1 MTRLPA
7 RLMQTW
13 RSLDTTTRVL
23 VLSGAAVFVI
33 VAVGVAYLVLQRPGD
48 IQNEDAEF
56 AAQEKELEK
65 KEHVNWEQYGF
76 DLERTRYLPAKGVE
90 PPFEHRFLFDAKE
103 LLEFSPIFVDG
114 VLYVMN
120 KDATFFAIDAG
131 NGKVLWERDI
141 GGLGAAAPAYEDGK
155 LFITTLEP
163 GSAVALRAKDGK
175 VLWERELPGRS
186 ESSPLVRNGVVYFG
200 AESGDLYAV
209 KAKNGGDVW
218 HIDTAG
224 SVKAGPAFHDGTI
237 YVGDY
242 AGHMYAVRA
251 SDGAVRW
258 DTTDLGVGFGRSGR
272 FYATPAVAFGRVY
285 AGNADGRVYSFEESS
300 GDIAWTHSTGDLVY
314 AAPAVADTPDTPP
327 TVYIGSGNGVFFAL
341 NADNGAEIWRSEP
354 FSGLITGAASVVGDI
369 VYASGIGTG
378 RTKGFDIRTGDV
390 VYSVDKGEYNP
401 VISDGNRIWLT
412 GYAGI
417 TKLTPKEPRDKD
429 AGGGGGGGG
438 KPKGGGDRG
447 GDRKDEGAGG
457 GGRGG
462 DGKNK
467 GGGGGGGGKGDGG
480 KKKGKKNGAKGKN
493 KGGKKNGGGKR
504 DGKGDGGKKHK
515 GKKKNGGSDGKKNR
529 GGKKRGNGGN
539 QRPG

>member
-1 MTRLPA
+1 VTRLPA
-7 RLMQTW
+7 RLMETW

-48 IQNEDAEF
+48 IQNDDAEF
-56 AAQEKELEK
+56 AAEEKELEK
-65 KEHVNWEQYGF
+65 KEHANWEQYGF

-90 PPFEHRFLFDAKE
+90 PPFDHRFLFDAKS

-120 KDATFFAIDAG
+120 KDAKFFAIDAG
-131 NGKVLWERDI
+131 NGKVLWEKDI
-141 GGLGAAAPAYEDGK
+141 GALGAAAPAYEDGK

-200 AESGDLYAV
+200 AETGDLYAV

-224 SVKAGPAFHDGTI
+224 SVKAGPAFHEGTI

-378 RTKGFDIRTGDV
+378 RTKGFDITNGDV

-417 TKLTPKEPRDKD
+417 TKLTPKEPRDED
-429 AGGGGGGGG
+429 AGGGAGGGGGD
-438 KPKGGGDRG
+438 KPKGGG
-447 GDRKDEGAGG
+447 
-457 GGRGG
+457 
-462 DGKNK
+462 GKK
-467 GGGGGGGGKGDGG
+467 KGGGGKGGGG
-480 KKKGKKNGAKGKN
+480 KKQGKNKAGKKNRGGRAKGN
-493 KGGKKNGGGKR
+493 GDGDGKKHRGKEKNGG
-504 DGKGDGGKKHK
+504 
-515 GKKKNGGSDGKKNR
+515 NDGKKNR
-529 GGKKRGNGGN
+529 GGKNRGNGGGGGGN
-539 QRPG
+539 